1 MAAGCHWFYDSVS
14 LKKTPTAGGFFLSV
28 IIRFP
33 MDNAW
38 LERIRA
44 FNARC
49 DEAERCAERKRA
61 RRHVPASSGDS
72 VRLEPGVDHTAPS
85 LLPNLFATAEWNR
98 FEMECKMG
106 DLRDAYLAMKKENES
121 FKQQASAREQ
131 EHQKKYDALHAE
143 HVALKKTIGVVADYQ
158 RRNDL
163 LREENISLKH
173 EWLVFIYCLGS
184 FFFM

>member
-1 MAAGCHWFYDSVS
+1 
-14 LKKTPTAGGFFLSV
+14 
-28 IIRFP
+28 
-33 MDNAW
+33 MDHAW

-61 RRHVPASSGDS
+61 RRSLPASSGESD
-72 VRLEPGVDHTAPS
+72 RIEPGNHTASSEIAEHPPPS
-85 LLPNLFATAEWNR
+85 LFATAEWNL
-98 FEMECKMG
+98 ECKLG
-106 DLRDAYLAMKKENES
+106 DMRDAYLAMKKENES
-121 FKQQASAREQ
+121 LKQQASAREQ

-143 HVALKKTIGVVADYQ
+143 HVALKKMIGVVADYQ

-173 EWLVFIYCLGS
+173 EWLVFYLLSWIV
-184 FFFM
+184 FFYM